1 MATWVGATGD
11 ADLSGVAANYLKAK
25 PTTQFGTRQLTV
37 LNIAQTAVET
47 NHANANSLFSKT
59 IRAIQ
64 QTAEIHAVFTP
75 TTDSVN
81 VVISAD
87 SQWSGD
93 SANQGIGGVTDNAG
107 FGILETAIAAGN
119 GGTAATV
126 TIPAGFV
133 TPVYRADDAL

>member
-1 MATWVGATGD
+1 MPSTIATTVG
-11 ADLSGVAANYLKAK
+11 ANYLKAA
-25 PTTQFGTRQLTV
+25 PSTAFGTRKLLV
-37 LNIAQTAVET
+37 LNIAVAAIET
-47 NHANANSLFSKT
+47 NYANSNSLFSKT
-59 IRAIQ
+59 IRALQ

-75 TTDSVN
+75 TTNSVN

-93 SANQGIGGVTDNAG
+93 TANQGIGGVADNAG

-119 GGTAATV
+119 GGVAATV

-133 TPVYRADDAL
+133 TPFYRADDAL

>member
-1 MATWVGATGD
+1 MPSTIATTVG
-11 ADLSGVAANYLKAK
+11 ANYLKAA
-25 PTTQFGTRQLTV
+25 PSTAFGTRKLLV
-37 LNIAQTAVET
+37 LNVAVAGVDS
-47 NHANANSLFSKT
+47 NYADANSLFSKT

-75 TTDSVN
+75 TTDAVK
-81 VVISAD
+81 VIIAAD
-87 SQWSGD
+87 TQWTGD

-119 GGTAATV
+119 GGVSATV

-133 TPVYRADDAL
+133 TPFYRADTSL

>member
-1 MATWVGATGD
+1 MPSTIATTVG
-11 ADLSGVAANYLKAK
+11 ANYLKAA
-25 PTTQFGTRQLTV
+25 PSTAFGTRKLLV
-37 LNIAQTAVET
+37 LNIAMTAIET
-47 NHANANSLFSKT
+47 NYANANSLFSKT
-59 IRAIQ
+59 IRALQ

-75 TTDSVN
+75 TTNSVN

-93 SANQGIGGVTDNAG
+93 SANQGIGGVADNAG

-133 TPVYRADDAL
+133 TPFYRADDAL